1 MRDLLDGKDTLKVDN
16 RVAIG
21 VVLAQPRYPYGDS
34 DPEMVEGNPIAG
46 AEKVWDQVHPVDMM
60 IGKGPTMKAGKVVE
74 APIYQTSGEYVM
86 VVTGLGASVTAAR
99 KAVYGAVKEIKFSNL
114 MVRDDIGEKV
124 IEKLP
129 ELHKMGYAMEMN
141 P

>member
-1 MRDLLDGKDTLKVDN
+1 MRDLLDGKDTLKVDR

-34 DPEMVEGNPIAG
+34 DPLMVEGNPISG
-46 AEKVWDQVHPVDMM
+46 ADEVWDQVHPVDMM
-60 IGKGPTMKAGKVVE
+60 IGKGPTMLGGKVAD

-86 VVTGLGASVTAAR
+86 VVSGLGGSITAAR
-99 KAVYGAVKEIKFSNL
+99 EKVYGAVKNIKFSNL
-114 MVRDDIGEKV
+114 MVRDDIGKKV
-124 IEKLP
+124 IDKLP
-129 ELHKMGYAMEMN
+129 ELHQMGYAMEMK